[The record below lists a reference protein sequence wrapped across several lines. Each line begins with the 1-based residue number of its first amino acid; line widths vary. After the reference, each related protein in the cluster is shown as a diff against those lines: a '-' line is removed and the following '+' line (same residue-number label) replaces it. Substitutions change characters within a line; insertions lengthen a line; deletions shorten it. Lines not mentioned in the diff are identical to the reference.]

1 MASTTRQDGF
11 PRGDDHGSVDVQEA
25 RNNLPELE
33 LSLHDAIEATS
44 DSNLNVRLLKGRIAT
59 AQAASNT
66 NHGQSDTSCG
76 VVNLVSVGFPAQ

>member
-1 MASTTRQDGF
+1 MASATRQDGF
-11 PRGDDHGSVDVQEA
+11 PRGDDHKSVDAQES

-44 DSNLNVRLLKGRIAT
+44 DSNLNVRLLKERIASP
-59 AQAASNT
+59 QAASNT
-66 NHGQSDTSCG
+66 NHGQSETSCG